1 MEKEEMNEKIK
12 ELMKRTS
19 DMFTGFIVGILFSA
33 GITSQI
39 YTNIINSIETTIKIQ
54 QLIT

>member
-1 MEKEEMNEKIK
+1 MINNETTSKII
-12 ELMKRTS
+12 KRTS
-19 DMFTGFIVGILFSA
+19 DMFTGFIVGVLFSA

-54 QLIT
+54 QLTK